1 MEAMEDSNKHTCYGY
16 NRMCMLC
23 LTLMRT
29 RCRETDLVWPQKQI
43 SSVQIETGS
52 LSEIGSVDRARG
64 IRLYGHVIEQKL
76 VFGLGNFNPTSPS
89 AVSGSSKRG
98 GECTSIGPALTRP
111 SLP

>member
-52 LSEIGSVDRARG
+52 LSEIGSVDSARV
-64 IRLYGHVIEQKL
+64 ILLFVRVIEQKL
-76 VFGLGNFNPTSPS
+76 VFGLGKCNPTSPS
-89 AVSGSSKRG
+89 AVSVSSKRRG
-98 GECTSIGPALTRP
+98 
-111 SLP
+111 